1 MLPSKSIKLKFPRS
15 FFQKMVEYWS
25 NNTKISGQKIGASIL
40 CLGGGPSGVL
50 RISSDG
56 EVRRIFLGLKFT
68 ISGFFLVRKFW
79 QVFSLEV
86 EGGGGGRGG
95 GRGEGGGEGGVD
107 SFSQG
112 GSAFTEI
119 VPLSYTLPRTKIP
132 PLLCLRNK
140 LKMVHHHEL
149 LM

>member
-1 MLPSKSIKLKFPRS
+1 MLPSKSIKLKLPRS

-86 EGGGGGRGG
+86 EGGGG
-95 GRGEGGGEGGVD
+95 VVA